1 MIPPGPIFLETTNLW
16 RDISL
21 TDSGKLWSINLS
33 PHLNTPKRPW
43 TTPTSSL
50 TFILHYQGS
59 WELQSEKVS
68 ELKIPVLK
76 DRQDFILDNLLFPFL
91 STTQRNS
98 KGKLKVRMLTLM
110 STNQHLM
117 RIEQT
122 GKGGQLTKDSAPAPP
137 QLMSQNV
144 FLSEK
149 PHVNIPEGCN
159 YSCDTYLTFI
169 ICPSSRAPFLQHRI
183 WHPNTLLLLPSSG

>member
-1 MIPPGPIFLETTNLW
+1 MISPGPIFLETTNLW

-122 GKGGQLTKDSAPAPP
+122 GKGGATDKRLSSSTSPAHVAKCLSFRKTSCQYPRGLQLLMRHVLNIHYLP
-137 QLMSQNV
+137 QLQGT
-144 FLSEK
+144 LS
-149 PHVNIPEGCN
+149 PTQ
-159 YSCDTYLTFI
+159 DL
-169 ICPSSRAPFLQHRI
+169 AP
-183 WHPNTLLLLPSSG
+183 